1 MANLEPTKQR
11 RGLVAIDGA
20 MALIVIL
27 LIVQIW
33 LLSATLEAFLAGH
46 VGQECTRFSPVS
58 VSVRRSVMAAVNF
71 DQFPPQ
77 RRSRRRMRRT
87 TIRRKW
93 RRVKRACINYCT
105 KIVQSGG
112 FPNFGHNTR
121 STKGLANELL
131 ARPLVHFNLQM
142 R

>member
-46 VGQECTRFSPVS
+46 GGPVLPAAIFSGLLFSACVALN
-58 VSVRRSVMAAVNF
+58 VFVTGIDRN
-71 DQFPPQ
+71 
-77 RRSRRRMRRT
+77 SR
-87 TIRRKW
+87 
-93 RRVKRACINYCT
+93 
-105 KIVQSGG
+105 Q
-112 FPNFGHNTR
+112 P
-121 STKGLANELL
+121 
-131 ARPLVHFNLQM
+131 
-142 R
+142 